1 MTSLIAPVW
10 QEMYIAAL
18 RNGDLPASAAAM
30 VGTTQK
36 QVDFWRTQCVD
47 FDDAISQILEER
59 IDALENKAY
68 NLALNG
74 TLKTIYAKDGARL
87 GEETVEHKDLLMF
100 MLKASRDKFNDK
112 LITQSKVDHNIT
124 ISITS
129 FAQNPDNER
138 EVIEGEF
145 TTPETSDSSAHD
157 ATQQQRPSAVREFL
171 EAYT

>member
-68 NLALNG
+68 NLAIEG
-74 TLKTIYAKDGARL
+74 STKTIYHQGIPV
-87 GEETVEHKDLLMF
+87 GEEQVEHKDLIMF

-145 TTPETSDSSAHD
+145 TTPETSDSSDTA
-157 ATQQQRPSAVREFL
+157 ARFSTRAARQSFI